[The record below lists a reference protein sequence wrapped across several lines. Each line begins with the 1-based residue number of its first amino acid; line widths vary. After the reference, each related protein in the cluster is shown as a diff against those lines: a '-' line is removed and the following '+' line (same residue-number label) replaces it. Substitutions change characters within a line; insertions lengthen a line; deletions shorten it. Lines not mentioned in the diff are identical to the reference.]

1 VVAELIVR
9 VATLERA
16 VLTLCDHV
24 EALEQC
30 PRVAAV
36 LDENDQAA
44 DGNQRH

>member
-1 VVAELIVR
+1 VVAEPT
-9 VATLERA
+9 TLERA

-24 EALEQC
+24 EAVEQC

-44 DGNQRH
+44 DGAP